1 MDKIL
6 VDENGIDKADDLFNG
21 RMDLCIAVYDK
32 EIVNI
37 LGPRDPRSNRF
48 TILKSNDGLSSRYVS
63 EGAYIESIGIVEGH
77 QKRFYKLFNEAILR
91 IVEAYNKKE
100 NKDQD
105 DLLNIYALSNIM
117 TTNSITALFE
127 GEAKVAD
134 GYINYNPA
142 MYDAIN
148 KVAEECPNV
157 EIYFTIEDLQ

>member
-1 MDKIL
+1 M
-6 VDENGIDKADDLFNG
+6 ENEVKDSG
-21 RMDLCIAVYDK
+21 RMNLCIAIYDK
-32 EIVNI
+32 EIKEI
-37 LGPRDPRSNRF
+37 LGPRDPRTNRY
-48 TILKSNDGLSSRYVS
+48 TVQKSNDGLACRYVS
-63 EGAYIESIGIVEGH
+63 EGAYIESICISEKY

-117 TTNSITALFE
+117 TTNSITALLE

>member
-6 VDENGIDKADDLFNG
+6 VDENGIDKADDLFDG

-100 NKDQD
+100 NKDHD

>member
-1 MDKIL
+1 MGKIL
-6 VDENGIDKADDLFNG
+6 VDENGIDKADDLFDG

>member
-6 VDENGIDKADDLFNG
+6 VDENGIDKADDLFDG
-21 RMDLCIAVYDK
+21 RMDLCIVVYDK

>member
-6 VDENGIDKADDLFNG
+6 VDENGIDKADDLFDG

-117 TTNSITALFE
+117 TTNSIMALFE